1 MVDQNDVF
9 LEIKINYKGQSKEI
23 KTANMLTIDEIKD
36 EIEKKFGINKCDKNK
51 LELFYKNKKIV
62 ENDNIFYL
70 SEEKNEYLYFL
81 EINLIYNDET
91 DDIKKEIEQNK
102 EKIKKLKLQIM
113 KLKLDMEHKKK
124 KKELINKIK
133 IKKINKLK
141 QQIINEIMPKIKL
154 EIKNNNDMINNEIIN
169 NNILNKLNENINIKK
184 EILKTEIE
192 KEIKEKISPL
202 EEKTDKIMK

>member
-91 DDIKKEIEQNK
+91 DELKKEIEQNK
-102 EKIKKLKLQIM
+102 EKIKKLKIQIM

-133 IKKINKLK
+133 IKKLNKLK
-141 QQIINEIMPKIKL
+141 QQIINEIIPKIKL

-184 EILKTEIE
+184 EILKIEIE

>member
-91 DDIKKEIEQNK
+91 DELKKEIEQNK
-102 EKIKKLKLQIM
+102 EKIKKLKIQIM

-141 QQIINEIMPKIKL
+141 QQIINEIIPKIKL

>member
-102 EKIKKLKLQIM
+102 EKIKKLKIQIM

>member
-51 LELFYKNKKIV
+51 LMLFHKNKKIV

-91 DDIKKEIEQNK
+91 DELKKEIEQNK
-102 EKIKKLKLQIM
+102 EKIKKLKIQIM

-133 IKKINKLK
+133 IKKLNKLK
-141 QQIINEIMPKIKL
+141 QQIINEIIPKIKL

>member
-133 IKKINKLK
+133 IKKLNKLK
-141 QQIINEIMPKIKL
+141 QQIINEIIPKIKL

>member
-141 QQIINEIMPKIKL
+141 QPITNEIMPKIKL

>member
-81 EINLIYNDET
+81 EIDLIYNDET

-102 EKIKKLKLQIM
+102 EKIKKLKIQIM
-113 KLKLDMEHKKK
+113 KK
-124 KKELINKIK
+124 
-133 IKKINKLK
+133 
-141 QQIINEIMPKIKL
+141 
-154 EIKNNNDMINNEIIN
+154 
-169 NNILNKLNENINIKK
+169 
-184 EILKTEIE
+184 
-192 KEIKEKISPL
+192 
-202 EEKTDKIMK
+202 

>member
-91 DDIKKEIEQNK
+91 DELKKEIEQNK
-102 EKIKKLKLQIM
+102 EKIKKLKIQIM

-133 IKKINKLK
+133 IKKLNKLK
-141 QQIINEIMPKIKL
+141 QQIINEIIPKIKL

>member
-51 LELFYKNKKIV
+51 LMLFYKNKKIV

-102 EKIKKLKLQIM
+102 EKIKKLKIQIM

-133 IKKINKLK
+133 IKKLNKLK
-141 QQIINEIMPKIKL
+141 QQIINEIIPKIKL
-154 EIKNNNDMINNEIIN
+154 EIKNNNDMINNIY
-169 NNILNKLNENINIKK
+169 
-184 EILKTEIE
+184 
-192 KEIKEKISPL
+192 
-202 EEKTDKIMK
+202 

>member
-91 DDIKKEIEQNK
+91 DELKKEIEQNK
-102 EKIKKLKLQIM
+102 EKIKKLKIQIM

>member
-102 EKIKKLKLQIM
+102 EKIKKLKIQIM

-133 IKKINKLK
+133 IKKLNKLK

>member
-51 LELFYKNKKIV
+51 LMLFYKNKKIV

-91 DDIKKEIEQNK
+91 DELKKEIEQNK
-102 EKIKKLKLQIM
+102 EKIKKLKIQIM

-133 IKKINKLK
+133 IKKLNKLK
-141 QQIINEIMPKIKL
+141 QQIINEIIPKIKL

>member
-91 DDIKKEIEQNK
+91 DELKKEIEQNK
-102 EKIKKLKLQIM
+102 EKIKKLKIQIM

-133 IKKINKLK
+133 IKKLNKLK

>member
-91 DDIKKEIEQNK
+91 DELKKEIEQNK
-102 EKIKKLKLQIM
+102 EKIKKLKIQIM

-133 IKKINKLK
+133 IKKLNKLK
-141 QQIINEIMPKIKL
+141 QQIINEIIPKIKL

-184 EILKTEIE
+184 ELLKTEIE

>member
-102 EKIKKLKLQIM
+102 EKIKKLKIQIM

-133 IKKINKLK
+133 IKKLNKLK
-141 QQIINEIMPKIKL
+141 QQIINEIIPKIKL

>member
-51 LELFYKNKKIV
+51 LMLFYKNKKIV

-102 EKIKKLKLQIM
+102 EKIKKLKIQIM

-133 IKKINKLK
+133 IKKLNKLK
-141 QQIINEIMPKIKL
+141 QQIINEIIPKIKL

>member
-102 EKIKKLKLQIM
+102 EKIKKLKIQIM

-141 QQIINEIMPKIKL
+141 QQIINEIIPKIKL

>member
-81 EINLIYNDET
+81 EINLIYNDKT
-91 DDIKKEIEQNK
+91 DELKKEIEQNK
-102 EKIKKLKLQIM
+102 EKIKKLKIQIM

-133 IKKINKLK
+133 IKKLNKLK
-141 QQIINEIMPKIKL
+141 QQIINEIIPKIKL